1 MPEVRTTDAQFT
13 NLILVLHRQDL
24 ALLIIN
30 LLTIRSPIWRWHYML
45 CYSRI
50 LRIPHLYSTFRITP
64 EPLGELSVSISV
76 TTKIPVSL
84 KFQLMELYG

>member
-30 LLTIRSPIWRWHYML
+30 LLTIRSPI
-45 CYSRI
+45 
-50 LRIPHLYSTFRITP
+50 
-64 EPLGELSVSISV
+64 
-76 TTKIPVSL
+76 
-84 KFQLMELYG
+84 

>member
-1 MPEVRTTDAQFT
+1 
-13 NLILVLHRQDL
+13 
-24 ALLIIN
+24 
-30 LLTIRSPIWRWHYML
+30 ML